1 MEIWLYAVLNGSCKI
16 YVTHNFVIANVYDN
30 YMESELYQCIII
42 SRINLHTAARCKQL
56 VTAAIILG
64 SNAHLSFKQGPVKD
78 IYMECKTISVSI
90 VFLTTTLAN

>member
-30 YMESELYQCIII
+30 YMESELYQYIII
-42 SRINLHTAARCKQL
+42 SDINLHTAARCKQI
-56 VTAAIILG
+56 VTMPSILG